1 MSNAIRI
8 HSFPLSGHAHR
19 AVLFASIAGI
29 NHEVL
34 NVDLANGAHKSP
46 EYLAKNPAGQV
57 PMIEDGDVIIS
68 DSNAILVYLA
78 RKYAPGYIPTDPVG
92 ESEVQKFLT
101 LAAGELAFGP
111 AAARLIN
118 VFKAPLDVDF
128 THATAAKVLG
138 KLETH
143 LEGRNFLVGDA
154 PTIADVAI
162 YSYTA
167 HAPEGG
173 VSLETYPNV
182 RRLLTNIEALDGFV
196 PMQSTPVGLNAVNA
210 A

>member
-19 AVLFASIAGI
+19 VELFAGLAGI
-29 NHEVL
+29 AHETIH
-34 NVDLANGAHKSP
+34 VDLASGAQKQP
-46 EYLAKNPAGQV
+46 EFLALNPAGQV
-57 PMIEDGDVIIS
+57 PVLEDGDVVVT

-78 RKYAPGYIPTDPVG
+78 RKYAPSYIPQEP
-92 ESEVQKFLT
+92 ELEAAVQKFLT
-101 LAAGELAFGP
+101 LAAGEIAFGP

-118 VFKAPLDVDF
+118 VFNAPLDAES
-128 THATAAKVLG
+128 TKATAAKVLT
-138 KLETH
+138 KLDAHMQDRE
-143 LEGRNFLVGDA
+143 FLVGDS

-167 HAPEGG
+167 HAPEGD
-173 VSLETYPNV
+173 VSLHPYPNV
-182 RRLLTNIEALDGFV
+182 RRLLKNIEGLKGFV
-196 PMQSTPVGLNAVNA
+196 PMQASKVGLA